1 MNTRIFS
8 IWRDRLV
15 PIKGLLYPAVFQLLF
30 SVTYISLFSIY
41 FQFNKSLIAVHLV
54 LVFGIIFV
62 TTGLMSLPLCFARLR
77 QWRLTKYFVSLIP
90 ALAFLSLL
98 FIYICDFASNS
109 FWGSNINYTI
119 VADYAFQFSAILKA
133 LPVNANWLWLL
144 LGGLCLLII
153 LAYQFFSGTI
163 FKGLQELL
171 LPQQDFS
178 IFKNRP
184 RAIKSSCALA
194 LLIAL
199 ITTLV
204 SVLWTKRD
212 HYEAAWRDPLIS
224 FFLPTIT
231 YLEPNSHRLQIY
243 YEDQRTRAA
252 YPRAETFQKKNVIL
266 IIADAL
272 RADHMQVYGYARP
285 TTPYLAKL
293 QQSGSLKKVDF
304 AVSSCSDTVCGIM
317 STMASKNLKNVCNQN
332 FTIYDLLNDQGYQSY
347 FILSGSH
354 SWYGLREYYGEK
366 NLKLYFDGES
376 SKSYTLNDDRLIF
389 EGLDQVENFN
399 GIPAFF
405 YFHLMSPHYSGA
417 KLDKFSK
424 YAPKDKKLEVYSF
437 LGGDYDTALVK
448 DNYDDKVLQADAMIQ
463 QLFESLGQKGY
474 LKNSLVLIIGD
485 HGDGL
490 GEHGHFG
497 HVHYLYQEQLRV
509 PFLIYDEER
518 VPYTNLRFAS
528 QLDVAPT
535 IIDRLGLQIPA
546 CWEGLS
552 LLKSP
557 SNLYTYHQSF
567 GNPLRYA
574 ILYRTDK
581 EIFKYILTGGGEQ
594 EEMYELVSDPDE
606 QTNLM
611 QTADASLVQSLKDKL
626 RQHFESS
633 TN

>member
-1 MNTRIFS
+1 MNRKIFTR
-8 IWRDRLV
+8 WRDRLV
-15 PIKGLLYPAVFQLLF
+15 SIKGFLYLAAFQLLF
-30 SVTYISLFSIY
+30 SVAYITFFSVY
-41 FQFNKSLIAVHLV
+41 FRFNKSLIVVHLF
-54 LVFGIIFV
+54 LVIGIIII
-62 TTGLMSLPLCFARLR
+62 TTFLMGLPLLFARVR
-77 QWRLTKYFVSLIP
+77 GWRLTKYFLTLIP

-98 FIYICDFASNS
+98 FIYICDFLGNS

-119 VADYAFQFSAILKA
+119 VADYAFQFGAILKA
-133 LPVNANWLWLL
+133 LPINASWIWLVLA
-144 LGGLCLLII
+144 GLCLLTIF
-153 LAYQFFSGTI
+153 AYQIFSGAI
-163 FKGLQELL
+163 FRSLQELTFPKGEL
-171 LPQQDFS
+171 SL
-178 IFKNRP
+178 FKNRS
-184 RAIKSSCALA
+184 RTLKSSFA
-194 LLIAL
+194 LLLIGALMTAL
-199 ITTLV
+199 I
-204 SVLWTKRD
+204 SMLWTKRD
-212 HYEAAWRDPLIS
+212 QYETVWRDPIIS
-224 FFLPTIT
+224 FFLPTIA
-231 YLEPNSHRLQIY
+231 YLEPNSHRLQVY
-243 YEDQRTRAA
+243 YQDQRTRIE

-285 TTPYLAKL
+285 TTPFLANL
-293 QQSGSLKKVDF
+293 HQSGALKKVDF

-354 SWYGLREYYGEK
+354 SWYGLRDYYGEK

-389 EGLDQVENFN
+389 EGFEQVQDFS
-399 GIPAFF
+399 GTPAFF
-405 YFHLMSPHYSGA
+405 YFHLMSPHYSGV

-424 YAPKDKKLEVYSF
+424 YAPKDKKLEVYAF
-437 LGGDYDTALVK
+437 LGGDYDAQLVK
-448 DNYDDKVLQADAMIQ
+448 DNYDDKVAQADAMIQ
-463 QLFESLGQKGY
+463 QLFDSLKQKGY
-474 LKNSLVLIIGD
+474 LKNSIVVIIGD

-490 GEHGHFG
+490 GEHGRFG

-518 VPYTNLRFAS
+518 LRYANLRFAS

-546 CWEGLS
+546 CWEGHS

-557 SNLYTYHQSF
+557 GNPYTYHQSF

-574 ILYRTDK
+574 VLYRTEK
-581 EIFKYILTGGGEQ
+581 EIFKYILTGTGEH
-594 EEMYELVSDPDE
+594 EEMYELVSDPHE

-611 QTADASLVQSLKDKL
+611 QTADASLVQNLKYKL
-626 RQHFESS
+626 RQHLESPI
-633 TN
+633 N

>member
-1 MNTRIFS
+1 MSTKILRKL
-8 IWRDRLV
+8 RDRLA
-15 PIKGLLYPAVFQLLF
+15 PIRGLLYLAVFQLLF
-30 SVTYISLFSIY
+30 SAAYITFFSIY
-41 FQFNKSLIAVHLV
+41 FQFNKSLIAVHL
-54 LVFGIIFV
+54 LLTLGLLII
-62 TTGLMSLPLCFARLR
+62 TILLMSLPLAVVRLR
-77 QWRLTKYFVSLIP
+77 QWRVSKYLLSLIP
-90 ALAFLSLL
+90 ALTFLCLL
-98 FIYICDFASNS
+98 LIYIADFVSNS

-119 VADYAFQFSAILKA
+119 VADYVFQFNAILKA
-133 LPVNANWLWLL
+133 LPINASWFW
-144 LGGLCLLII
+144 LII
-153 LAYQFFSGTI
+153 GVVSLSIILLFQLFSEAI
-163 FKGLQELL
+163 FGSLQALT
-171 LPQQDFS
+171 LPTGEWS
-178 IFKNRP
+178 LFKS
-184 RAIKSSCALA
+184 RARTLKSALA
-194 LLIAL
+194 FILFVALMTGFISLLW
-199 ITTLV
+199 V
-204 SVLWTKRD
+204 QRSQYD
-212 HYEAAWRDPLIS
+212 AAWRDPLIS

-231 YLEPNSHRLQIY
+231 YLEPNPHRLQVY
-243 YEDQRTRAA
+243 YQDQRSRAE

-272 RADHMQVYGYARP
+272 RADHMQVYGYERP
-285 TTPYLAKL
+285 TTPFLAKL

-332 FTIYDLLNDQGYQSY
+332 FTVYDLLNDQGYESY

-376 SKSYTLNDDRLIF
+376 SKAYTLNDDRLIF
-389 EGLDQVENFN
+389 EGLEQVDNFS
-399 GIPAFF
+399 GKPAFF

-417 KLDKFSK
+417 KLDKFSR

-437 LGGDYDTALVK
+437 LGGDYDATLVK
-448 DNYDDKVLQADAMIQ
+448 DNYDDKVMQADGMIQ
-463 QLFESLGQKGY
+463 QLFDNLRQKGY

-518 VPYTNLRFAS
+518 VRYTNLRFAS

-546 CWEGLS
+546 CWEGDS

-557 SNLYTYHQSF
+557 SKLYTYHQSF

-574 ILYRTDK
+574 VLYRTDK
-581 EIFKYILTGGGEQ
+581 AIFKYILTGGGEQ
-594 EEMYELVSDPDE
+594 EEIYELISDPHE

-611 QTADASLVQSLKDKL
+611 QTADAALVQNLKDKL